1 MTAQNGSKMYLLTKN
16 SAELMNGFCVKKK
29 EIKRGEDMVIDLQV
43 QLLEAKVT
51 TLPKYNMYF
60 IVSVCEP
67 SRFNRYS
74 NEIETM

>member
-1 MTAQNGSKMYLLTKN
+1 MYLLTKN

-67 SRFNRYS
+67 SRFNRYN